1 LRGDYVVKQKALR
14 GIAAVV
20 LIGAGVW
27 VGVNFASPLE
37 AESNALT
44 PGSVEDPVVTKS
56 YVDEQLA
63 KLGGGSP
70 GGGTTP
76 TTPVADASLEVV
88 NVPAGKT
95 LMAGQG
101 TEVIVRVGKAIAY
114 SSDASGIAD
123 LTGGTDLVKG
133 KAIPTNHLLLFPR
146 EGRGILPDPNQ
157 KNGLTVLVKGSY
169 TLQ

>member
-1 LRGDYVVKQKALR
+1 MKKKVIRSLV
-14 GIAAVV
+14 AVV
-20 LIGAGVW
+20 LVGAGVW

-63 KLGGGSP
+63 KLGGGTP
-70 GGGTTP
+70 GGGTT
-76 TTPVADASLEVV
+76 TPVADTALEVV
-88 NVPAGKT
+88 TVPAGKT

-123 LTGGTDLVKG
+123 LTGGTDLTKG
-133 KAIPTNHLLLFPR
+133 KAVPTNHLLLFPR

-157 KNGLTVLVKGSY
+157 KNGLTVLVKGKYS
-169 TLQ
+169 LQ

>member
-1 LRGDYVVKQKALR
+1 MKKYAFR
-14 GIAAVV
+14 GIVSAL

-27 VGVNFASPLE
+27 VGVQFASPLE
-37 AESNALT
+37 AESNTLT

-63 KLGGGSP
+63 KLSGGAA
-70 GGGTTP
+70 GGGTGT
-76 TTPVADASLEVV
+76 VADASLEVV
-88 NVPAGKT
+88 AIPPGKT

-114 SSDASGIAD
+114 SSDSNGISD
-123 LTGGTDLVKG
+123 LTDGAELKKG
-133 KAIPTNHLLLFPR
+133 MKVPANHLILFPR
-146 EGRGILPDPNQ
+146 EGRGILPDPAQ
-157 KNGLTVLVKGSY
+157 KNGLTILVRGSY

>member
-1 LRGDYVVKQKALR
+1 ML
-14 GIAAVV
+14 
-20 LIGAGVW
+20 GVW
-27 VGVNFASPLE
+27 LGILRPNSLE

-63 KLGGGSP
+63 KLGGGTP

-76 TTPVADASLEVV
+76 VAESALEVV
-88 NVPAGKT
+88 TVPAGKT

-123 LTGGTDLVKG
+123 LTGGTDLTKG
-133 KAIPTNHLLLFPR
+133 KAVPTNHLLLFPR

>member
-1 LRGDYVVKQKALR
+1 MKQKGLR
-14 GIAAVV
+14 VLAAVV
-20 LIGAGVW
+20 LVGAGVW
-27 VGVNFASPLE
+27 AGVNFASPLE
-37 AESNALT
+37 AESNALS

-63 KLGGGSP
+63 KLSGGST
-70 GGGTTP
+70 GGSTDGSG
-76 TTPVADASLEVV
+76 AAESAALEVV
-88 NVPAGKT
+88 TVPAGKT

-123 LTGGTDLVKG
+123 LTSGTDLTKG

-146 EGRGILPDPNQ
+146 EGRGILPDPAQ
-157 KNGLTVLVKGSY
+157 KNGLTVLVIGKY

>member
-1 LRGDYVVKQKALR
+1 MKQKVLRGVV
-14 GIAAVV
+14 AAVLV
-20 LIGAGVW
+20 GAGVW

-44 PGSVEDPVVTKS
+44 PGSAEDPVVTKS

-63 KLGGGSP
+63 KAGDGPTETP
-70 GGGTTP
+70 GANT
-76 TTPVADASLEVV
+76 ALEVV
-88 NVPAGKT
+88 TVPAGKT

-123 LTGGTDLVKG
+123 LTGGTDLTKG
-133 KAIPTNHLLLFPR
+133 KAVPTNHLLLFPR

>member
-1 LRGDYVVKQKALR
+1 MKQKVLRGVV
-14 GIAAVV
+14 AAVLV
-20 LIGAGVW
+20 GAGVW

-44 PGSVEDPVVTKS
+44 PGSAEDPVVTKS

-63 KLGGGSP
+63 KAGGGPIETP
-70 GGGTTP
+70 GTNT
-76 TTPVADASLEVV
+76 ALEVV
-88 NVPAGKT
+88 TVPAGKT

-123 LTGGTDLVKG
+123 LTGGTDLTKG
-133 KAIPTNHLLLFPR
+133 KAVPTNHLLLFPR

>member
-1 LRGDYVVKQKALR
+1 LLGGFHKLKKMMVRLA
-14 GIAAVV
+14 
-20 LIGAGVW
+20 IGAVLVSTGLAIGILNSNTIEADGV
-27 VGVNFASPLE
+27 S
-37 AESNALT
+37 SS

-63 KLGGGSP
+63 KLGGGST

-76 TTPVADASLEVV
+76 VADSALEVV
-88 NVPAGKT
+88 TIPSGKT

-123 LTGGTDLVKG
+123 LTGGTDLTKG

>member
-1 LRGDYVVKQKALR
+1 MKQKVLRGVV
-14 GIAAVV
+14 AAI

-27 VGVNFASPLE
+27 FGVNFASPLE

-44 PGSVEDPVVTKS
+44 PGSAEDPVVTKS

-63 KLGGGSP
+63 KAGGGSTETP
-70 GGGTTP
+70 GANT
-76 TTPVADASLEVV
+76 ALEVV
-88 NVPAGKT
+88 TVPAGKT

-123 LTGGTDLVKG
+123 LTGGTDLTKG
-133 KAIPTNHLLLFPR
+133 KAVPTNHLLLFPR
-146 EGRGILPDPNQ
+146 EGRGILPDPIQ

>member
-1 LRGDYVVKQKALR
+1 VKQKVLR
-14 GIAAVV
+14 GIIAVV
-20 LIGAGVW
+20 LVGAGVW

-63 KLGGGSP
+63 KLGSGAV
-70 GGGTTP
+70 GGGTAP
-76 TTPVADASLEVV
+76 AQDSALEVV
-88 NVPAGKT
+88 TVPAGKT

-101 TEVIVRVGKAIAY
+101 TEVIIRVGKAIAY

-123 LTGGTDLVKG
+123 LTGGTDLTKG

>member
-1 LRGDYVVKQKALR
+1 M
-14 GIAAVV
+14 
-20 LIGAGVW
+20 W

-44 PGSVEDPVVTKS
+44 PGSAEDPVVTKS

-63 KLGGGSP
+63 KAGGGSTETP
-70 GGGTTP
+70 GANT
-76 TTPVADASLEVV
+76 ALEVV
-88 NVPAGKT
+88 TVPAGKT

-123 LTGGTDLVKG
+123 LTGGTDLTKG
-133 KAIPTNHLLLFPR
+133 KAVPTNHLLLFPR

>member
-1 LRGDYVVKQKALR
+1 MKKKVIRGLV
-14 GIAAVV
+14 AVV
-20 LIGAGVW
+20 LVGAGVW

-63 KLGGGSP
+63 KLGGGTP
-70 GGGTTP
+70 GGGTT
-76 TTPVADASLEVV
+76 TPVADPALEVV
-88 NVPAGKT
+88 TVPVGKT

-123 LTGGTDLVKG
+123 LTGGTDLSKG
-133 KAIPTNHLLLFPR
+133 KAVPTNHLLLFPR

-157 KNGLTVLVKGSY
+157 KNGLTVLVKGKYS
-169 TLQ
+169 LQ

>member
-1 LRGDYVVKQKALR
+1 MKKNVAR
-14 GIAAVV
+14 GIVAAVLV
-20 LIGAGVW
+20 GAGVW

-44 PGSVEDPVVTKS
+44 PGSAEDPVVTKS
-56 YVDEQLA
+56 YVDAL
-63 KLGGGSP
+63 LGNNNGGSTGGGS
-70 GGGTTP
+70 TP
-76 TTPVADASLEVV
+76 AVDSELEVV
-88 NVPAGKT
+88 TVPAGKT

-123 LTGGTDLVKG
+123 LTGGTDLTKG
-133 KAIPTNHLLLFPR
+133 KAVPTNHLLLFPR
-146 EGRGILPDPNQ
+146 AGRGILPDPNQ

>member
-1 LRGDYVVKQKALR
+1 MKKKVIRGLV
-14 GIAAVV
+14 AVV
-20 LIGAGVW
+20 LVGAGVW

-63 KLGGGSP
+63 KLSGGTP
-70 GGGTTP
+70 GGGTT
-76 TTPVADASLEVV
+76 TPVEDTALEVV
-88 NVPAGKT
+88 TVPAGKT

-123 LTGGTDLVKG
+123 LTGGTDLTKG
-133 KAIPTNHLLLFPR
+133 KAVPTNHLLLFPR

-157 KNGLTVLVKGSY
+157 KNGLTVLVKGKYS
-169 TLQ
+169 LQ

>member
-1 LRGDYVVKQKALR
+1 MKKMMVRLT
-14 GIAAVV
+14 
-20 LIGAGVW
+20 IGAVLVSTGLVIGMMNSNTIEADGV
-27 VGVNFASPLE
+27 ST
-37 AESNALT
+37 S

-63 KLGGGSP
+63 KLGGGTP

-76 TTPVADASLEVV
+76 VAESALEVV
-88 NVPAGKT
+88 TVPAGKT

-123 LTGGTDLVKG
+123 LTGGTDLTKG
-133 KAIPTNHLLLFPR
+133 KAVPTNHLLLFPR

>member
-1 LRGDYVVKQKALR
+1 MKGEYQVKKFAIR
-14 GIAAVV
+14 GIVSAF

-37 AESNALT
+37 AETNALT
-44 PGSVEDPVVTKS
+44 PGSVDDPVVTKS

-63 KLGGGSP
+63 KLGGGT
-70 GGGTTP
+70 GGDSGAGTDT
-76 TTPVADASLEVV
+76 SLAVV
-88 NVPAGKT
+88 TVPAGKT

-123 LTGGTDLVKG
+123 LTGGTDLTKG
-133 KAIPTNHLLLFPR
+133 KAVPTNHLLLFPR
-146 EGRGILPDPNQ
+146 EGRGILPDPDQ
-157 KNGLTVLVKGSY
+157 KNGLTVLVNGSY

>member
-1 LRGDYVVKQKALR
+1 MKKQGLRVL
-14 GIAAVV
+14 AAVV
-20 LIGAGVW
+20 LVGAGVW
-27 VGVNFASPLE
+27 AGVNFASPLE

-56 YVDEQLA
+56 YVDEKLA
-63 KLGGGSP
+63 ALNGGGST
-70 GGGTTP
+70 GGGTGTG
-76 TTPVADASLEVV
+76 TSAALEVV
-88 NVPAGKT
+88 NVLPGQT

-146 EGRGILPDPNQ
+146 EGRGILPDPAQ
-157 KNGLTVLVKGSY
+157 KNGLTVLVIGKYSI
-169 TLQ
+169 Q

>member
-1 LRGDYVVKQKALR
+1 MKQKVLR

-44 PGSVEDPVVTKS
+44 PGSVQDPVVTKS

-63 KLGGGSP
+63 KLSGGAV
-70 GGGTTP
+70 GGGTA
-76 TTPVADASLEVV
+76 PVADSTLEVV
-88 NVPAGKT
+88 IVPAGKT

-123 LTGGTDLVKG
+123 LTGGTDLTKG
-133 KAIPTNHLLLFPR
+133 KSIPTNHLLLFPR

>member
-1 LRGDYVVKQKALR
+1 MRGVV
-14 GIAAVV
+14 AAI

-44 PGSVEDPVVTKS
+44 PGSAEDPVVTKS
-56 YVDEQLA
+56 YVDELLA
-63 KLGGGSP
+63 KAGGGSTETP
-70 GGGTTP
+70 GTDT
-76 TTPVADASLEVV
+76 ALEVV
-88 NVPAGKT
+88 TVPAGKT

-123 LTGGTDLVKG
+123 LTGGTDLTKG
-133 KAIPTNHLLLFPR
+133 KAVPTNHLLLFPR

>member
-1 LRGDYVVKQKALR
+1 MKKKVIRGL
-14 GIAAVV
+14 IAVV
-20 LIGAGVW
+20 LVGAGVW

-63 KLGGGSP
+63 KLGGGTP
-70 GGGTTP
+70 GGGTT
-76 TTPVADASLEVV
+76 TPVADTALEVV
-88 NVPAGKT
+88 TVPAGKT

-123 LTGGTDLVKG
+123 LTGGTDLTKG
-133 KAIPTNHLLLFPR
+133 KAVPTNHLLLFPR

-157 KNGLTVLVKGSY
+157 KNGLTVLVKGKYS
-169 TLQ
+169 LQ

>member
-1 LRGDYVVKQKALR
+1 MKKIMVRLA
-14 GIAAVV
+14 
-20 LIGAGVW
+20 IGAVLVSTGLAI
-27 VGVNFASPLE
+27 GMMN
-37 AESNALT
+37 SNAIEADGISSS

-63 KLGGGSP
+63 KLGGGSV

-76 TTPVADASLEVV
+76 GTDSALEVV
-88 NVPAGKT
+88 TVPAGKT

-123 LTGGTDLVKG
+123 LTGGTDLTKG
-133 KAIPTNHLLLFPR
+133 KAVPTNHLLLFPR

-157 KNGLTVLVKGSY
+157 KNGLTVLVNGSY

>member
-1 LRGDYVVKQKALR
+1 MKQKVLRGVV
-14 GIAAVV
+14 AAI

-44 PGSVEDPVVTKS
+44 PGSAEDPVVTKS
-56 YVDEQLA
+56 YVDELLA
-63 KLGGGSP
+63 KAGGGSTETP
-70 GGGTTP
+70 GTDT
-76 TTPVADASLEVV
+76 ALEVV
-88 NVPAGKT
+88 TVPAGKT

-123 LTGGTDLVKG
+123 LTGGTDLTKG
-133 KAIPTNHLLLFPR
+133 KAVPTNHLLLFPR

>member
-1 LRGDYVVKQKALR
+1 MKKNVAR
-14 GIAAVV
+14 GIVAAV

-44 PGSVEDPVVTKS
+44 PGSAEDPVVTKS
-56 YVDEQLA
+56 YVDAL
-63 KLGGGSP
+63 LSNNNGGSS

-76 TTPVADASLEVV
+76 AVDSQLEVV
-88 NVPAGKT
+88 TVPVGKT

-123 LTGGTDLVKG
+123 LTGGTDLTKG
-133 KAIPTNHLLLFPR
+133 KAVPTNHLLLFPR
-146 EGRGILPDPNQ
+146 AGRGILPDPNQ

>member
-1 LRGDYVVKQKALR
+1 MKQKVLR
-14 GIAAVV
+14 GIVAVV
-20 LIGAGVW
+20 LVGAGVW

-63 KLGGGSP
+63 KLSGGAT
-70 GGGTTP
+70 GGDTGAN
-76 TTPVADASLEVV
+76 ADTALEVV
-88 NVPAGKT
+88 TVPAGKT

-123 LTGGTDLVKG
+123 LTGGTDLTKG
-133 KAIPTNHLLLFPR
+133 KAVPTNHLLLFPR

>member
-1 LRGDYVVKQKALR
+1 VKKKVIRGLV
-14 GIAAVV
+14 AVV
-20 LIGAGVW
+20 LVGAGVW

-63 KLGGGSP
+63 KLGGGTP
-70 GGGTTP
+70 GGGTT
-76 TTPVADASLEVV
+76 TPVADTALEVV
-88 NVPAGKT
+88 TVPAGKT

-123 LTGGTDLVKG
+123 LTGGTDLTKG
-133 KAIPTNHLLLFPR
+133 KAVPTNHLLLFPR

-157 KNGLTVLVKGSY
+157 KNGLTVLVKGKYS
-169 TLQ
+169 LQ

>member
-1 LRGDYVVKQKALR
+1 MKQKVLRGVV
-14 GIAAVV
+14 AAI

-44 PGSVEDPVVTKS
+44 PGSAEDPVVTKS

-63 KLGGGSP
+63 KAGGGSTETP
-70 GGGTTP
+70 GANT
-76 TTPVADASLEVV
+76 ALEVV
-88 NVPAGKT
+88 TVPAGKT

-123 LTGGTDLVKG
+123 LTGGTDLTKG
-133 KAIPTNHLLLFPR
+133 KAVPTNHLLLFPR

>member
-1 LRGDYVVKQKALR
+1 MMVRLT
-14 GIAAVV
+14 
-20 LIGAGVW
+20 IGAVLVSTGLVIGMMNSNTIEADGV
-27 VGVNFASPLE
+27 ST
-37 AESNALT
+37 S

-63 KLGGGSP
+63 KLGGGTP

-76 TTPVADASLEVV
+76 VAESALEVV
-88 NVPAGKT
+88 TVPAGKT

-123 LTGGTDLVKG
+123 LTGGTDLTKG
-133 KAIPTNHLLLFPR
+133 KAVPTNHLLLFPR

>member
-1 LRGDYVVKQKALR
+1 MKKKVIRGL
-14 GIAAVV
+14 AAVV
-20 LIGAGVW
+20 LVGAGVW

-63 KLGGGSP
+63 KLGGGTP
-70 GGGTTP
+70 GGGTT
-76 TTPVADASLEVV
+76 TPVADTALEVV
-88 NVPAGKT
+88 TVPAGKT

-123 LTGGTDLVKG
+123 LTGGTDLTKG
-133 KAIPTNHLLLFPR
+133 KAVPTNHLLLFPR

-157 KNGLTVLVKGSY
+157 KNGLTVLVKGKYS
-169 TLQ
+169 LQ

>member
-1 LRGDYVVKQKALR
+1 M
-14 GIAAVV
+14 AAVV
-20 LIGAGVW
+20 LVGAGVW
-27 VGVNFASPLE
+27 AGVNFASPLE
-37 AESNALT
+37 AESNALS

-63 KLGGGSP
+63 KLSGGPTGGST
-70 GGGTTP
+70 GGTG
-76 TTPVADASLEVV
+76 VAESVALEVV
-88 NVPAGKT
+88 TVPAGKT

-123 LTGGTDLVKG
+123 LTGGTDLTKG

-146 EGRGILPDPNQ
+146 EGRGILPDPAQ
-157 KNGLTVLVKGSY
+157 KNGLTVLVIGKY

>member
-1 LRGDYVVKQKALR
+1 MKGEYQVKKYAIR
-14 GIAAVV
+14 GIVSALMIA
-20 LIGAGVW
+20 AGVW

-37 AESNALT
+37 AETNALT
-44 PGSVEDPVVTKS
+44 PGSVDDPVVTKS
-56 YVDEQLA
+56 YVDEQVA
-63 KLGGGSP
+63 KLGGGTP
-70 GGGTTP
+70 GGETGAGSDT
-76 TTPVADASLEVV
+76 ALEVV
-88 NVPAGKT
+88 TVPAGKT

-101 TEVIVRVGKAIAY
+101 TEVIVRVGKAVAY

-123 LTGGTDLVKG
+123 LTGGTDLTKG
-133 KAIPTNHLLLFPR
+133 KAVPTNHLLLFPR

>member
-1 LRGDYVVKQKALR
+1 MKKKVIRGLV
-14 GIAAVV
+14 AVV
-20 LIGAGVW
+20 LVGVGVW

-63 KLGGGSP
+63 KLGGGTP
-70 GGGTTP
+70 GGGTT
-76 TTPVADASLEVV
+76 TPVADTALEVV
-88 NVPAGKT
+88 TVPVGKT

-123 LTGGTDLVKG
+123 LTGGTDLTKG
-133 KAIPTNHLLLFPR
+133 KAVPTNHLLLFPR

-157 KNGLTVLVKGSY
+157 KNGLTVLVKGKYS
-169 TLQ
+169 LQ

>member
-1 LRGDYVVKQKALR
+1 MKQKVLRGVV
-14 GIAAVV
+14 AAI

-27 VGVNFASPLE
+27 VGVNFTSPLE
-37 AESNALT
+37 AESNART
-44 PGSVEDPVVTKS
+44 PGSAEDPVVTKS

-63 KLGGGSP
+63 KAGGGSTETP
-70 GGGTTP
+70 GANT
-76 TTPVADASLEVV
+76 ALEVV
-88 NVPAGKT
+88 TVPAGKT

-123 LTGGTDLVKG
+123 LTGGTDLTKG
-133 KAIPTNHLLLFPR
+133 KAVPTNHLLLFPR

-157 KNGLTVLVKGSY
+157 KNGLTVLVKGNY

>member
-1 LRGDYVVKQKALR
+1 MKQKGLR
-14 GIAAVV
+14 VLAAVV
-20 LIGAGVW
+20 LVGAGVW
-27 VGVNFASPLE
+27 AGVNFASPLE
-37 AESNALT
+37 AESNALS

-63 KLGGGSP
+63 KLSGGSTGGSGGGST
-70 GGGTTP
+70 GGSGN
-76 TTPVADASLEVV
+76 AESAAALEVV
-88 NVPAGKT
+88 TVPAGKT

-123 LTGGTDLVKG
+123 LTGGTDLTKG

-146 EGRGILPDPNQ
+146 EGRGILPDPAQ
-157 KNGLTVLVKGSY
+157 KNGLTVLVIGKY

>member
-1 LRGDYVVKQKALR
+1 MKKKVIRGLV
-14 GIAAVV
+14 AVV
-20 LIGAGVW
+20 LVGAGVW

-63 KLGGGSP
+63 KLGGGTP
-70 GGGTTP
+70 GGGTT
-76 TTPVADASLEVV
+76 TPVADTALEVV
-88 NVPAGKT
+88 TVPAGKT

-123 LTGGTDLVKG
+123 LTGGTDLTKG
-133 KAIPTNHLLLFPR
+133 KAVPTNHLLLFPR

-157 KNGLTVLVKGSY
+157 KNGLTVLVKGKYS
-169 TLQ
+169 LQ